1 MIIGPTVHAAVT
13 MIDSKK
19 GSMTN
24 RAECAKEHF
33 KNDLKYGAAIA
44 VPAAGVAGAAVY
56 AGLKPNTKVSKGLI
70 NIAQKTAKTIG
81 NYLGKIIKKLGGKN
95 IAEKILKNP
104 TKFGAAGLV
113 GAAGL
118 YVITK
123 LVNWANNS
131 GRIDQKYE
139 DSAKIESTTKNVV
152 LDA

>member
-1 MIIGPTVHAAVT
+1 MIIGPTAHAAVT

-70 NIAQKTAKTIG
+70 NIAQKTAKKKG
-81 NYLGKIIKKLGGKN
+81 IKKSGCFQ
-95 IAEKILKNP
+95 EKWFHKINVL
-104 TKFGAAGLV
+104 T
-113 GAAGL
+113 
-118 YVITK
+118 
-123 LVNWANNS
+123 NS
-131 GRIDQKYE
+131 GDLAGRRRVPRRQRLGSCCARASSYD
-139 DSAKIESTTKNVV
+139 
-152 LDA
+152 